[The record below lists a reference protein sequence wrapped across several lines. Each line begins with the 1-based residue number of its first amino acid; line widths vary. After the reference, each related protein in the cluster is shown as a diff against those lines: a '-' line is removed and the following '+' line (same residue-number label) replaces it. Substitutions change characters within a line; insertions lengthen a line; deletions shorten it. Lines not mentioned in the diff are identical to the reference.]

1 MKRKLSYA
9 IVIALCGMMGFT
21 SCTKDYDDDLRIH
34 REMIENNEK
43 ELRATIDAY
52 QVLVN
57 NTIEQM
63 EIAYKNADNL
73 IKQEMKAEFDAAKAR
88 LTALETALETAK
100 NNISALQTD
109 LTTFK
114 AAVQLDFQE
123 VNNKITAINAR
134 IDDAELKI
142 TALDGRLTSAEQA
155 IIDLKAWKTLAEGK
169 LEDLKN
175 SQTATAADVEALKT
189 RINTAEGKIT
199 ALETLCNNLKAEFE
213 AADVALGQR
222 IDDLTTALGTQETS
236 LTALITNTQNALNA
250 RIDDFKSEMTTA
262 WNDYKTTVDG
272 KLAAMATQLTAVIAD
287 VNTLTGELATLDG
300 KVGTLETA
308 VANLTAQIAGLASQT
323 ALDALTTRVNQL
335 TIDLAAKEAAL
346 KVLIDANKDGITANK
361 AEIETLKVEINTIK
375 ADMQAMKTELTQAI
389 ADAVSDKVTQT
400 AMDNAIAQL
409 ESDYKAADQALQALI
424 DTINNTTL
432 PAMDSKITA
441 LEDRMDTVEAD
452 IEAIKNRIQAVRWV
466 PAYSD
471 GKLTLQATKN
481 VGGTEYDSAALE
493 EQLYV
498 TSANANI
505 IADILDASKGYTVE
519 VIANSVN
526 TRAIVT
532 SPFGTATVT
541 AGTENNVLKIAM
553 GYTDLATLWSSFN
566 TATIPTPIKVQLA
579 VKISDAKGNSAMTDF
594 ADVVIVNN

>member
-1 MKRKLSYA
+1 M
-9 IVIALCGMMGFT
+9 
-21 SCTKDYDDDLRIH
+21 
-34 REMIENNEK
+34 
-43 ELRATIDAY
+43 
-52 QVLVN
+52 
-57 NTIEQM
+57 
-63 EIAYKNADNL
+63 
-73 IKQEMKAEFDAAKAR
+73 
-88 LTALETALETAK
+88 
-100 NNISALQTD
+100 
-109 LTTFK
+109 
-114 AAVQLDFQE
+114 
-123 VNNKITAINAR
+123 
-134 IDDAELKI
+134 
-142 TALDGRLTSAEQA
+142 
-155 IIDLKAWKTLAEGK
+155 
-169 LEDLKN
+169 
-175 SQTATAADVEALKT
+175 EALKT

-287 VNTLTGELATLDG
+287 VNTLTGKLATLDG

-361 AEIETLKVEINTIK
+361 AEIEALKVEINTIK

-389 ADAVSDKVTQT
+389 TDAVSDKVTQT
-400 AMDNAIAQL
+400 AMDTAIAQL
-409 ESDYKAADQALQALI
+409 ESDYKAADQALQTLI

-441 LEDRMDTVEAD
+441 LEGRMETVETD
-452 IEAIKNRIQAVRWV
+452 IEAIKNRIQAVRWI

-471 GKLTLQATKN
+471 GKLTLSAKKT
-481 VGGTEYDSAALE
+481 GGTYESAKLE
-493 EQLYV
+493 EELYV
-498 TSANANI
+498 TSANTNI

-526 TRAIVT
+526 TRAIVA
-532 SPFGTATVT
+532 SPFEAAVVSDSGV
-541 AGTENNVLKIAM
+541 ENVLKIEM
-553 GYTDLATLWSSFN
+553 EYTDLATLWSSFN
-566 TATIPTPIKVQLA
+566 AATDPTPIKVQLA
-579 VKISDAKGNSAMTDF
+579 VKISDDKGNSAMTDF
-594 ADVVIVNN
+594 ADVVIVNL

>member
-1 MKRKLSYA
+1 MKRKFSYA

-100 NNISALQTD
+100 NNITALQTD

-134 IDDAELKI
+134 IDDVELKI

-287 VNTLTGELATLDG
+287 VNTLTGELATLNG

-400 AMDNAIAQL
+400 VMDTAIAQL
-409 ESDYKAADQALQALI
+409 ESDYKAADLALQALI

-432 PAMDSKITA
+432 PAMDGKITA

-566 TATIPTPIKVQLA
+566 AATDPTPIKVQLA
-579 VKISDAKGNSAMTDF
+579 VKISDDKGNSAMTDF
-594 ADVVIVNN
+594 ADVVIVNL

>member
-409 ESDYKAADQALQALI
+409 ESDYKAADLALQALI

-553 GYTDLATLWSSFN
+553 GYTDLATLWSRFN

>member
-1 MKRKLSYA
+1 MKRKFSYA

-88 LTALETALETAK
+88 LTALETAK
-100 NNISALQTD
+100 NNITALQTD

-134 IDDAELKI
+134 IDDVELKI

-199 ALETLCNNLKAEFE
+199 ALETLCNNLKAEFK

-287 VNTLTGELATLDG
+287 VNTLTGELATLNG

-400 AMDNAIAQL
+400 AMDTAIAQL
-409 ESDYKAADQALQALI
+409 ESDYKAADLALQALI

-432 PAMDSKITA
+432 PAMDGKITA

-566 TATIPTPIKVQLA
+566 AATDPTPIKVQLA
-579 VKISDAKGNSAMTDF
+579 VKISDDKGNSAMTDF
-594 ADVVIVNN
+594 ADVVIVNL

>member
-1 MKRKLSYA
+1 
-9 IVIALCGMMGFT
+9 
-21 SCTKDYDDDLRIH
+21 
-34 REMIENNEK
+34 
-43 ELRATIDAY
+43 
-52 QVLVN
+52 
-57 NTIEQM
+57 
-63 EIAYKNADNL
+63 
-73 IKQEMKAEFDAAKAR
+73 
-88 LTALETALETAK
+88 
-100 NNISALQTD
+100 
-109 LTTFK
+109 
-114 AAVQLDFQE
+114 
-123 VNNKITAINAR
+123 
-134 IDDAELKI
+134 
-142 TALDGRLTSAEQA
+142 
-155 IIDLKAWKTLAEGK
+155 
-169 LEDLKN
+169 
-175 SQTATAADVEALKT
+175 
-189 RINTAEGKIT
+189 
-199 ALETLCNNLKAEFE
+199 
-213 AADVALGQR
+213 
-222 IDDLTTALGTQETS
+222 
-236 LTALITNTQNALNA
+236 
-250 RIDDFKSEMTTA
+250 
-262 WNDYKTTVDG
+262 
-272 KLAAMATQLTAVIAD
+272 
-287 VNTLTGELATLDG
+287 
-300 KVGTLETA
+300 
-308 VANLTAQIAGLASQT
+308 
-323 ALDALTTRVNQL
+323 
-335 TIDLAAKEAAL
+335 
-346 KVLIDANKDGITANK
+346 
-361 AEIETLKVEINTIK
+361 
-375 ADMQAMKTELTQAI
+375 MQAMKTELTQAI

-532 SPFGTATVT
+532 SPFGAAVVSDPGV
-541 AGTENNVLKIAM
+541 ANVLKIAM
-553 GYTDLATLWSSFN
+553 EYTDLATLWTNYNS
-566 TATIPTPIKVQLA
+566 ATTPTPIKVQLA

>member
-1 MKRKLSYA
+1 M
-9 IVIALCGMMGFT
+9 
-21 SCTKDYDDDLRIH
+21 
-34 REMIENNEK
+34 
-43 ELRATIDAY
+43 
-52 QVLVN
+52 
-57 NTIEQM
+57 
-63 EIAYKNADNL
+63 
-73 IKQEMKAEFDAAKAR
+73 
-88 LTALETALETAK
+88 
-100 NNISALQTD
+100 
-109 LTTFK
+109 
-114 AAVQLDFQE
+114 
-123 VNNKITAINAR
+123 
-134 IDDAELKI
+134 
-142 TALDGRLTSAEQA
+142 
-155 IIDLKAWKTLAEGK
+155 AEGK

-287 VNTLTGELATLDG
+287 VNTLTGELATLNG

-400 AMDNAIAQL
+400 AMDTAIAQL
-409 ESDYKAADQALQALI
+409 ESDYKAADLALQALI

-432 PAMDSKITA
+432 PAMDGKITA

-471 GKLTLQATKN
+471 GKLTLLATKN

>member
-1 MKRKLSYA
+1 MKRKFSYA

-100 NNISALQTD
+100 NNITALQTD

-134 IDDAELKI
+134 IDDVELKI

-287 VNTLTGELATLDG
+287 VNTLTGELATLNG

-400 AMDNAIAQL
+400 AMDTAIAQL
-409 ESDYKAADQALQALI
+409 ESDYKAADLALQALI

-432 PAMDSKITA
+432 PAMDGKITA

-452 IEAIKNRIQAVRWV
+452 IEAIKNRIQAVLWV

-566 TATIPTPIKVQLA
+566 AATDPTPIKVQLA
-579 VKISDAKGNSAMTDF
+579 VKISDDKGNSAMTDF
-594 ADVVIVNN
+594 ADVVIVNL

>member
-1 MKRKLSYA
+1 MKRKFSYA

-88 LTALETALETAK
+88 LTALETAK
-100 NNISALQTD
+100 NNITALQTD

-134 IDDAELKI
+134 IDDVELKI

-199 ALETLCNNLKAEFE
+199 ALETLCNNLKAEFK

-287 VNTLTGELATLDG
+287 VNTLTGELATLNG

-335 TIDLAAKEAAL
+335 TIDLSAKEAAL

-400 AMDNAIAQL
+400 AMDTAIAQL
-409 ESDYKAADQALQALI
+409 ESDYKAADLALQALI

-432 PAMDSKITA
+432 PAMDGKITA

-566 TATIPTPIKVQLA
+566 AATDPTPIKVQLA
-579 VKISDAKGNSAMTDF
+579 VKISDDKGNSAMTDF
-594 ADVVIVNN
+594 ADVVIVNL

>member
-1 MKRKLSYA
+1 M
-9 IVIALCGMMGFT
+9 
-21 SCTKDYDDDLRIH
+21 
-34 REMIENNEK
+34 
-43 ELRATIDAY
+43 
-52 QVLVN
+52 
-57 NTIEQM
+57 
-63 EIAYKNADNL
+63 
-73 IKQEMKAEFDAAKAR
+73 
-88 LTALETALETAK
+88 
-100 NNISALQTD
+100 
-109 LTTFK
+109 
-114 AAVQLDFQE
+114 
-123 VNNKITAINAR
+123 
-134 IDDAELKI
+134 
-142 TALDGRLTSAEQA
+142 
-155 IIDLKAWKTLAEGK
+155 AEGK

-287 VNTLTGELATLDG
+287 VNTLTGELATLNG

-400 AMDNAIAQL
+400 AMDTAIAQL
-409 ESDYKAADQALQALI
+409 ESDYKAADLALQALI

-432 PAMDSKITA
+432 PAMDGKITA
-441 LEDRMDTVEAD
+441 LEGRMDTVEAD

-532 SPFGTATVT
+532 SPFGAAVVSDPGV
-541 AGTENNVLKIAM
+541 ANVLKIAM
-553 GYTDLATLWSSFN
+553 EYTDRATLWTN
-566 TATIPTPIKVQLA
+566 YNGATTPTPIKVQLA

>member
-1 MKRKLSYA
+1 MAATCPFPCRSFSGLTEYQYQKL
-9 IVIALCGMMGFT
+9 CRQHPQ
-21 SCTKDYDDDLRIH
+21 KH
-34 REMIENNEK
+34 R
-43 ELRATIDAY
+43 
-52 QVLVN
+52 
-57 NTIEQM
+57 
-63 EIAYKNADNL
+63 
-73 IKQEMKAEFDAAKAR
+73 
-88 LTALETALETAK
+88 
-100 NNISALQTD
+100 
-109 LTTFK
+109 
-114 AAVQLDFQE
+114 
-123 VNNKITAINAR
+123 
-134 IDDAELKI
+134 
-142 TALDGRLTSAEQA
+142 
-155 IIDLKAWKTLAEGK
+155 
-169 LEDLKN
+169 
-175 SQTATAADVEALKT
+175 
-189 RINTAEGKIT
+189 
-199 ALETLCNNLKAEFE
+199 
-213 AADVALGQR
+213 QR
-222 IDDLTTALGTQETS
+222 VDDLTTALGTQETS

-287 VNTLTGELATLDG
+287 VNTLTGELATLNG

-400 AMDNAIAQL
+400 AMDTAIAQL
-409 ESDYKAADQALQALI
+409 ESDYKAADLALQALI

-432 PAMDSKITA
+432 PAMDGKITA

-566 TATIPTPIKVQLA
+566 AATDPTPIKVQLA
-579 VKISDAKGNSAMTDF
+579 VKISDDKGNSAMTDF
-594 ADVVIVNN
+594 ADVVIVNL